1 MADEANSL
9 SERIKR
15 YAKVSTSLTG
25 FAAKLAGQYYLG
37 QDMNSLTHAQD
48 LKAVLG
54 GLKGPIMKVAQL
66 LSTIPDLLPAEYMTE
81 LAQLQAQAPPM
92 GWHFVKRRM
101 MAELGPNWQDK
112 FLSFEQS
119 ASASASLGQ
128 VHKAIDH
135 QGNVLACK
143 LQYPDMTSIVE
154 ADLQQ
159 LKLLLKLYDAYDKAI
174 QSNEIFTEISSRIR
188 EELDYMRE
196 GQHMQMFAQMLGS
209 EQGVHIPEYESSLS
223 SKRLLTMS
231 WLEGRPLMQTKDRSL
246 DQRNQIARHMFRA
259 WYTPFYHYGIIH
271 GDPHLGNY
279 TVREDQSVNLLDFG
293 CVRVF
298 PASFVEGVLDLY
310 QALLHNDK
318 DLAVHAYKSWGF
330 SNISKELMEVLDT
343 WARFLYGPLMEDRVR
358 PIEENHSGVYGKE
371 VAAKVHAELRRI
383 GGVKPPRE
391 FVFMDRAAIG
401 LGSVFMHLRAELN
414 WYQEF
419 HKLIENFNT
428 QTLLQRRE
436 QLFKNIGINEAF
448 SASFES

>member
-1 MADEANSL
+1 MMADEDNSL

-25 FAAKLAGQYYLG
+25 FATKLAGQYYLG
-37 QDMNSLTHAQD
+37 RDMNSLAQAQD
-48 LKAVLG
+48 LKAILG
-54 GLKGPIMKVAQL
+54 DLKGPIMKVAQL
-66 LSTIPDLLPAEYMTE
+66 LSTIPDFLPSEYMTE
-81 LAQLQAQAPPM
+81 LGQLQAQAPPM

-101 MAELGPNWQDK
+101 MAELGPDWLTK
-112 FLSFEQS
+112 FASFEQA

-128 VHKAIDH
+128 VHKAVDH
-135 QGNVLACK
+135 EGNILACK
-143 LQYPDMTSIVE
+143 LQYPDMSSIVE

-159 LKLLLKLYDAYDKAI
+159 LRLLFKLYDVYDKAI
-174 QSNEIFTEISSRIR
+174 QSDEIFTEITARIR
-188 EELDYMRE
+188 EELDYKRE
-196 GQHMQMFAQMLGS
+196 GRYMQMFSHMLESQPGA
-209 EQGVHIPEYESSLS
+209 HIPQYISSLS
-223 SKRLLTMS
+223 SNRLLTMS
-231 WLEGRPLMQTKDRSL
+231 WLDGKPLLQTKERSL
-246 DQRNQIARHMFRA
+246 EQRNQIARHMFRT

-310 QALLHNDK
+310 YALLHNDK

-343 WARFLYGPLMEDRVR
+343 WARFLYGPLMENRVR

-414 WYQEF
+414 WHQEF
-419 HKLIENFNT
+419 HTLIENVNA
-428 QTLLQRRE
+428 QALVKNRE
-436 QLFKNIGINEAF
+436 QLFQRIGIEGE
-448 SASFES
+448 SALFLS

>member
-1 MADEANSL
+1 MADEDNSL

-37 QDMNSLTHAQD
+37 RDMNSLTHAQD

-54 GLKGPIMKVAQL
+54 DLKGPIMKVAQL
-66 LSTIPDLLPAEYMTE
+66 LSTIPDLLPSEYMTE

-112 FLSFEQS
+112 FASFEQS

-174 QSNEIFTEISSRIR
+174 QSEEIFTEISSRIR

-196 GQHMQMFAQMLGS
+196 GQHLQMFAQMLGS
-209 EQGVHIPEYESSLS
+209 EQGVHIPQYASALS

-231 WLEGRPLMQTKDRSL
+231 WLEGQPLMQTKDRLL

-436 QLFKNIGINEAF
+436 QLFKNIGINEVF

>member
-1 MADEANSL
+1 MTVEDNSL

-25 FAAKLAGQYYLG
+25 FATKIAGHYYLG
-37 QDMNSLTHAQD
+37 RDMNSLTYAQE

-54 GLKGPIMKVAQL
+54 ELKGPIMKVAQM
-66 LSTIPDLLPAEYMTE
+66 LSTIPDFLPSEYMAE

-101 MAELGPNWQDK
+101 MAELGPDWLTK
-112 FLSFEQS
+112 FASFEQS

-159 LKLLLKLYDAYDKAI
+159 LRILLKLYDAYDKAI
-174 QSNEIFTEISSRIR
+174 QSDEIFNEISARLR
-188 EELDYMRE
+188 EELDYQRE
-196 GQHMQMFAQMLGS
+196 GQHIQMFSHMLES
-209 EQGVHIPEYESSLS
+209 VPGVHIPQYISFLS
-223 SKRLLTMS
+223 TTRLLTMS
-231 WLEGRPLMQTKDRSL
+231 WLEGQPLMQTQEHSL
-246 DQRNQIARHMFRA
+246 GQRNQIARHMFRT

-298 PASFVEGVLDLY
+298 PISFVEGVLDLY
-310 QALLHNDK
+310 HALLHNDK

-330 SNISKELMEVLDT
+330 TNISQELMEILDI

-419 HKLIENFNT
+419 HTLIENVNA
-428 QTLLQRRE
+428 QALLQNRE
-436 QLFKNIGINEAF
+436 KLFQGIEVEEN
-448 SASFES
+448 S